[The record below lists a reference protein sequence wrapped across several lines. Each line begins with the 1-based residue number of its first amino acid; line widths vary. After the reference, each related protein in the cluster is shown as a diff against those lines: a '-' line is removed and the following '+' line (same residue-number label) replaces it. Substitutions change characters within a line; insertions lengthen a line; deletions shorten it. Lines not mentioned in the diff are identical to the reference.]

1 MSLWDTFTGWAK
13 NIASDITGLGANY
26 SSAAIQTGAGLAT
39 PQVAQMSGAAAPQT
53 VQGLQNAAQQAIA
66 KTTPSG
72 VSPSQASS
80 DLLLQA
86 SKPVGEV
93 FSKYVNRPVAAAGL
107 LTDPNSPLYSTTGPG
122 GISGF
127 IGDAKKA
134 YDRSAKVSPFVA
146 LTKSSLF
153 QDSVFGHLTD
163 NVLKQG
169 NVDVKNV
176 NLWDDKDI
184 KKNYIDNTV
193 GKIFSGTGDFVVSN
207 VAGAKAVSVLGKAA
221 SYASKAT
228 NLTTNIDNVNDLQNL
243 DNLATSHIN
252 GTSKTVFGADVQQLA
267 ETQDMN
273 LIVKKVRDY
282 SNNDQLPILIQKTNN
297 PSIIKDLLLAD
308 KGYQPALDRLLNNN
322 PADLWQLGDYNSF
335 VKGNVTATGILPTYE
350 GEALK
355 NVHAAYDQSISDTP
369 SHQQIYEAFHDG
381 SGSQIVQGTSY
392 KPIDPPIFGGTIGA
406 ARTRL
411 SEIGTSVGTRNY
423 ENLGGISETV
433 LGGGLNRP
441 ITVLTKFVGTSKPRG
456 YVTYQGL
463 RPWDG
468 VDELNAIFDD
478 VRAFNNGKNPITIGF
493 DEINGKINPQTI
505 SAAEYRT
512 KAINDFMNASTS
524 TEKDAVIAQ
533 LDKDLVKHVA
543 FTNGIYDTDQI
554 ESFAQ
559 NAQGILSGFHN
570 RLAQD
575 GFAFDAANQRIVVD
589 PVTQRQL
596 ADSRAMLP
604 HGKIERD
611 IRAAAKGGIIGFG
624 TETTPAALHAVF
636 EGLNKTFA
644 AAVLGKPS
652 YIPKNSIA
660 EPLITS
666 FLSMGHVYAEDSV
679 ASAIKNGVENNKNRL
694 LKAITKTTSRFDLAA
709 VNKKVTDLQD
719 NVYQAL
725 HILDTQYASYEEV
738 MNGKNISPATKAQ
751 HIESV
756 KADLNSTQRLIE
768 RLEADI
774 RVSSKNYGM
783 SETIPS
789 AYNLRR
795 RIDFLKSQGQLGI
808 KDEAARFG
816 SNSVPSAR
824 TGAND
829 YASNAGLT
837 PDNTIDYKNIVANK
851 ARASKI
857 ADAYDKLPSYD
868 KKAIPQYKALAKEV
882 EQQYDYMT
890 QKLGIKIEF
899 VDKDP
904 YANSKEMFADAS
916 QGILKVLKTE
926 TTGKHPYFTDEQ
938 NNKFRAVHDFF
949 GHAATGRGFAQD
961 GEEAAWVHHSQMF
974 SPEARAALTTETR
987 GQNSWYNTRNIPKLS
1002 VFPEEATASKF
1013 AEQKV
1018 AILPKEFHQVPDDIA
1033 RTSIS
1038 PYSEK
1043 ATRYASEIRTAEL
1056 SLQKALGNITTL
1068 TPNLIEHNKT
1078 IESAWKLLDK
1088 VVAEKGLAEKEQ
1100 AAIIGRIEKY
1110 TKRYYGSNDPL
1121 TIKVGNQTL
1130 SVDQLTSGKFAEA
1143 IKNEFSNE
1151 DTVTQNFLSESRIG
1165 AKQKMLASK
1174 SHTGVVQ
1181 STSPLYYEELAYVV
1195 NRAMRGDPLVDQVL
1209 NGASTGDIMEWANTT
1224 EGQRYLRQFGKE
1236 VPSDVKSI
1244 VQDKIDFVNRY
1255 LPDPA
1260 ARAYAT
1266 QGDVNSI
1273 GLQKILANKQDIL
1286 MPISSN
1292 DIDYG
1297 SAASLGKP
1305 AVFAQNVK
1313 AAFDSSFRYLMAAEN
1328 PYRWL
1333 WADKKFGQVIEQ
1345 KLNVLHEQGVPITA
1359 EQANATR
1366 QAAAREALT
1375 EAGKV
1380 FYTIRRQNR
1389 ALYAARTV
1397 AAFPT
1402 ASSSALYRFG
1412 RLAVKYPG
1420 RTAGFM
1426 RNYYG
1431 LYNTFGVDKDGN
1443 PVDDPTKAAYIVVPG
1458 TKEMG
1463 LFADKGIRLSTRSFG
1478 FLVNA
1483 PGPSFLS
1490 TFAVQ
1495 NILNQKPD
1503 NEQFIKRI
1511 VNDTIGHIP
1520 GMDYDSMFP
1529 TSNTAGTSSFIPVWV
1544 SNLKK
1549 GLMGTDSNADFL
1561 ATHKMVHNYL
1571 MTLSEMKLAKAPTWK
1586 QEMDMTKSYYM
1597 QKAGWQFGS
1606 PFGIAPQV
1614 DKPGQMWQDLATATL
1629 KKYNGDFN
1637 KAQTEMLQILGP
1649 SFSADRYLYR
1659 GNTKSAY
1666 VSPTLEGYDRVIKDN
1681 PGLVTKLAKNDPVTV
1696 GLLSADLSGDP
1707 ANQQVQSFLLKKN
1720 VTLPGGTPLNTAA
1733 KTVDAYETQLQVNRV
1748 WNTYRNVKQQLLD
1761 EVRKA
1766 GYKRVA
1772 DVKGLSDQWNA
1783 YVTQLSN
1790 YNKDW
1795 GLEYKQSAGGDK
1807 SITYAQAL
1815 KDIVSD
1821 HEFMKKSGSNDFWK
1835 QVSTF
1840 TKYRD
1845 IAVKAYN
1852 KAPKGSKGAV
1862 QSAWQTYLQEDTAG
1876 SWNPQLQQII
1886 DRYFVNDSMKETN

>member
-1 MSLWDTFTGWAK
+1 MSLWNTFTGWAK
-13 NIASDITGLGANY
+13 NIASDITGVSANY

-72 VSPSQASS
+72 INPNQASS

-107 LTDPNSPLYSTTGPG
+107 LTDPNSPLYSATGPG

-127 IGDAKKA
+127 ISDAKKA

-163 NVLKQG
+163 SVLKQG
-169 NVDVKNV
+169 NIDVKNV

-184 KKNYIDNTV
+184 KKNYVDNTI
-193 GKIFSGTGDFVVSN
+193 GKIFSGTGDFIVSN
-207 VAGAKAVSVLGKAA
+207 VAGAKAVSVLGKAG

-252 GTSKTVFGADVQQLA
+252 GTNQTVFGADVQQLA

-282 SNNDQLPILIQKTNN
+282 SNNDQLPTLIQKTNN

-308 KGYQPALDRLLNNN
+308 KGYQPALDRLLSNN

-335 VKGNVTATGILPTYE
+335 VKGNVTATGILPTYK

-355 NVHAAYDQSISDTP
+355 NVHAAYDQSISDVP

-411 SEIGTSVGTRNY
+411 SEIGASVGTRNY

-478 VRAFNNGKNPITIGF
+478 VRAFNNGKNPITTGF

-533 LDKDLVKHVA
+533 LDKDLVKHIA

-570 RLAQD
+570 KLAQD
-575 GFAFDAANQRIVVD
+575 GFAFDAANQRIIVD

-679 ASAIKNGVENNKNRL
+679 ISAIKNGVENNKNRL
-694 LKAITKTTSRFDLAA
+694 LKAITKTTSRSDLAA

-719 NVYQAL
+719 SVYQAL

-756 KADLNSTQRLIE
+756 RADLNSTQRLIE

-783 SETIPS
+783 SETVPS

-795 RIDFLKSQGQLGI
+795 RIDFLKSQG
-808 KDEAARFG
+808 
-816 SNSVPSAR
+816 
-824 TGAND
+824 
-829 YASNAGLT
+829 ASEG
-837 PDNTIDYKNIVANK
+837 
-851 ARASKI
+851 
-857 ADAYDKLPSYD
+857 
-868 KKAIPQYKALAKEV
+868 
-882 EQQYDYMT
+882 
-890 QKLGIKIEF
+890 
-899 VDKDP
+899 P
-904 YANSKEMFADAS
+904 YA
-916 QGILKVLKTE
+916 
-926 TTGKHPYFTDEQ
+926 
-938 NNKFRAVHDFF
+938 
-949 GHAATGRGFAQD
+949 
-961 GEEAAWVHHSQMF
+961 
-974 SPEARAALTTETR
+974 
-987 GQNSWYNTRNIPKLS
+987 
-1002 VFPEEATASKF
+1002 
-1013 AEQKV
+1013 
-1018 AILPKEFHQVPDDIA
+1018 
-1033 RTSIS
+1033 
-1038 PYSEK
+1038 EK

-1110 TKRYYGSNDPL
+1110 TKRYYGSRDPL
-1121 TIKVGNQTL
+1121 TVKVGNQTL
-1130 SVDQLTSGKFAEA
+1130 NVDQLTSGKFAEA

-1209 NGASTGDIMEWANTT
+1209 NGTSTGDIMEWSNTM

-1402 ASSSALYRFG
+1402 ASASALYRFG
-1412 RLAVKYPG
+1412 RLAAKYPG

-1426 RNYYG
+1426 RNYYS
-1431 LYNTFGVDKDGN
+1431 LYDTFAVDKDGN

-1463 LFADKGIRLSTRSFG
+1463 LFADKGIRLSTKSFG

-1511 VNDTIGHIP
+1511 VDDTIGHIP
-1520 GMDYDSMFP
+1520 GMNYDSMFP
-1529 TSNTAGTSSFIPVWV
+1529 TSNTAGTSSFIPSWV

-1549 GLMGTDSNADFL
+1549 GLIGTDSNADFL

-1586 QEMDMTKSYYM
+1586 QEMDMTKSYYR

-1606 PFGIAPQV
+1606 PFGIAPQI
-1614 DKPGQMWQDLATATL
+1614 DKPGQMWQDLATITL

-1637 KAQTEMLQILGP
+1637 KAQAEMLQILGP

-1659 GNTKSAY
+1659 GNTKSTY
-1666 VSPTLEGYDRVIKDN
+1666 VSPTLKGYDRVIKDN
-1681 PGLVTKLAKNDPVTV
+1681 PELVTKLAKNDPVTV

-1720 VTLPGGTPLNTAA
+1720 ITLPGGTPLNTAA

-1748 WNTYRNVKQQLLD
+1748 WNTYRDVKQKLLD
-1761 EVRKA
+1761 EVRKS

-1772 DVKGLSDQWNA
+1772 DVPGLADQWNS
-1783 YVTQLSN
+1783 YVTQLGA

-1821 HEFMKKSGSNDFWK
+1821 PKFMQKSGSNDFWK

-1840 TKYRD
+1840 VKYRD
-1845 IAVKAYN
+1845 IAIKAY
-1852 KAPKGSKGAV
+1852 KDAPKGSKSAV